1 MMRRAG
7 VWLLF
12 GALVA
17 CGTAAAPNLRDG
29 DIVFQTSV
37 SSQSVAI
44 QRATKSPYSHMGVVL
59 YRDGQPYVLE
69 AVATVRYTPLGAWL
83 GRGKGGHYVAKRLK
97 AADGKAGEGLERLR
111 RESKLM
117 LGRPYDSAFGWSD
130 ERMYCSELVWKLYER
145 ALGIRLAPL
154 RELGSF
160 DLSSPEVKA
169 KLRERYGS
177 SIPVHEPVVPPSA
190 IFDSALL
197 KTVASR

>member
-7 VWLLF
+7 AWLLL
-12 GALVA
+12 GALAA
-17 CGTAAAPNLRDG
+17 CGAAAPSNLRDG
-29 DIVFQTSV
+29 DIVFQTSL

-44 QRATKSPYSHMGVVL
+44 QRATKSPYSHMGVVF
-59 YRDGQPYVLE
+59 YRNGQPYVLE

-83 GRGKGGHYVAKRLK
+83 GRGKGGHFVAKRLK
-97 AADGKAGEGLERLR
+97 TAEGVPAGELEKLR
-111 RESKLM
+111 REGHLM

-130 ERMYCSELVWKLYER
+130 ERIYCSELVWKLYDR

-154 RELGSF
+154 QELGSF
-160 DLSSPEVKA
+160 DLSSLEVKA

-197 KTVASR
+197 ETVASR